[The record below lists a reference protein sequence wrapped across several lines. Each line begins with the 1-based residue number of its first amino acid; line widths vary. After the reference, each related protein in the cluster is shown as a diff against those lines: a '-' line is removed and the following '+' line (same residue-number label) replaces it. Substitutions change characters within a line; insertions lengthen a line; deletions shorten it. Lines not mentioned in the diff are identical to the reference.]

1 VIDRELSPYKL
12 HIPSKEWE
20 NKILNKSYEER
31 VDYEKEYGI
40 IAVTVLS
47 DLKLVLRFQT
57 QEDMTTWIMEN

>member
-12 HIPSKEWE
+12 HIPSQEWT
-20 NKILNKSYEER
+20 NKILDKSYEER
-31 VDYEKEYGI
+31 VDYEKERGI